1 MKRIAFVTLLL
12 ATVAALAP
20 SDSRGAQQPATP
32 AANVQNGKRL
42 FERDGCWECHGW
54 AGQGGRDGARLADT
68 ALTTAQLTRY
78 VRKPT
83 GAMPAYIDK
92 VITDQELADIWAYLK
107 SMPPPKAAKD
117 IPLLNELKGQ

>member
-1 MKRIAFVTLLL
+1 MKIITFVTVLLT
-12 ATVAALAP
+12 AGAAF
-20 SDSRGAQQPATP
+20 AQQAAPAN
-32 AANVQNGKRL
+32 NVESGKKQFLRA
-42 FERDGCWECHGW
+42 GCWECHGY

-68 ALTTAQLTRY
+68 ALSTAQLTRY
-78 VRKPT
+78 VRRPT

-92 VITDQELADIWAYLK
+92 VMTDQELADIWAYLK

>member
-1 MKRIAFVTLLL
+1 MKTIIF
-12 ATVAALAP
+12 ATIVFTSVAAI
-20 SDSRGAQQPATP
+20 AQQAPTSNA
-32 AANVQNGKRL
+32 QNGKKL
-42 FERDGCWECHGW
+42 YERDGCWECHGW

-83 GAMPAYIDK
+83 GAMQAYIDK

-107 SMPPPKAAKD
+107 TMPTPKPAKD

>member
-1 MKRIAFVTLLL
+1 MKILVFVTML
-12 ATVAALAP
+12 ASGAAAI
-20 SDSRGAQQPATP
+20 AQQPAAPVT
-32 AANVQNGKRL
+32 NVQNGKRL

-107 SMPPPKAAKD
+107 SMPAPKAAKD

>member
-1 MKRIAFVTLLL
+1 MKTIASITVLL
-12 ATVAALAP
+12 AGTVAFAQQAP
-20 SDSRGAQQPATP
+20 S
-32 AANVQNGKRL
+32 AAIESGKKQYLRA
-42 FERDGCWECHGW
+42 GCWECHGW
-54 AGQGGRDGARLADT
+54 AGQGGRDGARVADT

-107 SMPPPKAAKD
+107 SMPAPKAAKD
-117 IPLLNELKGQ
+117 IPLLNELKGR

>member
-1 MKRIAFVTLLL
+1 MKTVAFVTIIL
-12 ATVAALAP
+12 AGVAALA
-20 SDSRGAQQPATP
+20 QQ
-32 AANVQNGKRL
+32 AAPVNNVDNGKRL
-42 FERDGCWECHGW
+42 YTRDGCWECHGW

-92 VITDQELADIWAYLK
+92 VITDQELADIYGFVQSL
-107 SMPPPKAAKD
+107 PGRRNAKD
-117 IPLLNELKGQ
+117 IAILND

>member
-1 MKRIAFVTLLL
+1 MMKTIIF
-12 ATVAALAP
+12 ATIVFTSVVAV
-20 SDSRGAQQPATP
+20 AQQSTP
-32 AANVQNGKRL
+32 PTGSAQNGKKL
-42 FERDGCWECHGW
+42 YERDGCWECHGW

-92 VITDQELADIWAYLK
+92 VLTDQELADIWAYLK
-107 SMPPPKAAKD
+107 SMPTPKPAKD

>member
-1 MKRIAFVTLLL
+1 MKTIAFVTIIL
-12 ATVAALAP
+12 TGIAALA
-20 SDSRGAQQPATP
+20 QQ
-32 AANVQNGKRL
+32 AAPVNNVDNGKRL
-42 FERDGCWECHGW
+42 YTRDGCWECHGW

-107 SMPPPKAAKD
+107 SMPAPKAAKD

>member
-1 MKRIAFVTLLL
+1 MKTIAFTTVVL
-12 ATVAALAP
+12 AAVAAL
-20 SDSRGAQQPATP
+20 AQQPATS
-32 AANVQNGKRL
+32 AQNGKKL
-42 FERDGCWECHGW
+42 YERDGCWECHGW

-107 SMPPPKAAKD
+107 SMPTPKAAKD

>member
-1 MKRIAFVTLLL
+1 MKTVIF
-12 ATVAALAP
+12 ATIVLISAMAI
-20 SDSRGAQQPATP
+20 AQQPATP
-32 AANVQNGKRL
+32 TGNSQNGKKL

-68 ALTTAQLTRY
+68 ALSVTQLTRY
-78 VRKPT
+78 VRRPT

-92 VITDQELADIWAYLK
+92 VISDQELADVWAYLK
-107 SMPPPKAAKD
+107 SMQPPKQAKD